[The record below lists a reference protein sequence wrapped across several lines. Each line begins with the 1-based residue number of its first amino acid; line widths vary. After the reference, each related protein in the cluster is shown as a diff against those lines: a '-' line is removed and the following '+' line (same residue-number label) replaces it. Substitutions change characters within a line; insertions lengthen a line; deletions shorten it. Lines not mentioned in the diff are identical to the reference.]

1 MSCVKLNKIAL
12 GTVQFGLAYGIA
24 NQSGKVERDEADRI
38 LQAARK
44 SGIDTLDT
52 AIAYGDSEKTL
63 GQLNLDGFNII
74 SKLPG
79 VPDSIRNVHAWVE
92 DELSGSL
99 ERLGVSRLHAL
110 LLHRPE
116 QLLGAHGQEL
126 YETLRVL
133 REQGVVE
140 KIGVS
145 VYEPAELECLVGHMK
160 FDLVQAPFNLLDRR
174 LIETGWLTR
183 LHESGIELHVRSIF
197 MQGLLLMSPE
207 SRPSKFNR
215 WSGLWQTWE
224 KWLSQTGQTPLQ
236 ACLRYVLS
244 FPEISRIVLGVDN
257 QEQLQQIICDA
268 DDVYLSPP
276 VNLHCND
283 VELLNPSLWNRL

>member
-1 MSCVKLNKIAL
+1 MKLAL
-12 GTVQFGLAYGIA
+12 GTAQLGLDYGISNKA
-24 NQSGKVERDEADRI
+24 GKVSIERAADI
-38 LQAARK
+38 LTCASK
-44 SGIDTLDT
+44 NGINSLDT
-52 AIAYGDSEKTL
+52 AIAYGDGEQVL
-63 GQLNLDGFNII
+63 GNIGI
-74 SKLPG
+74 EGWQIITKLPG
-79 VPDSIRNVHAWVE
+79 IPDPIRNVRAWVE
-92 DELSGSL
+92 NELSGSL

-116 QLLGAHGQEL
+116 QLLGSHGQEL
-126 YETLRVL
+126 YETLRML

-145 VYEPAELECLVGHMK
+145 IYEPAELERLVSHMK

-215 WSGLWQTWE
+215 WSGIWQTWE

-236 ACLRYVLS
+236 ACLRYALS

-257 QEQLQQIICDA
+257 QEQLQEIICAA
-268 DDVYLSPP
+268 DEVYLSPP
-276 VNLHCND
+276 VNLHCSD